1 MNNNSAQQCGKR
13 GRDIQLV
20 LERWGGWAAN
30 EYSGVDY
37 SHIAAGFKGVLP
49 NTSKSRLS
57 CCDSDGLVVD
67 AAVGSLKKV
76 GRDEDYALIEQHY
89 KKGISKSA
97 IARKQKCSE
106 GKIRLKL
113 MMAETFVDACL
124 IMSGAKLEMDEW
136 THKSEIEKIT

>member
-1 MNNNSAQQCGKR
+1 M
-13 GRDIQLV
+13 RDIQLV

-30 EYSGVDY
+30 VENELDY
-37 SHIAAGFKGVLP
+37 SPIAAGFKGLLP
-49 NTSKSRLS
+49 NTAKPRLS
-57 CCDSDGLVVD
+57 CCDNDGLLVD
-67 AAVGSLKKV
+67 AAIGRLKKA
-76 GRDEDYALIEQHY
+76 GRTEDYDLIEQHY

-124 IMSGAKLEMDEW
+124 IMAGARLEMDEW
-136 THKSEIEKIT
+136 THRSDSGTNQPTG

>member
-1 MNNNSAQQCGKR
+1 L
-13 GRDIQLV
+13 RDIQLV

-30 EYSGVDY
+30 EDSGVGY
-37 SHIAAGFKGVLP
+37 SPVAAGFKRLLP
-49 NTSKSRLS
+49 GTSKARLS
-57 CCDSDGLVVD
+57 CCDNDGLLVD
-67 AAVGSLKKV
+67 AAIGRLKKA
-76 GRDEDYALIEQHY
+76 GRTEDYDLIEQHY

-124 IMSGAKLEMDEW
+124 IMAGVKLEMDEW
-136 THKSEIEKIT
+136 THKADVEKNA

>member
-1 MNNNSAQQCGKR
+1 M
-13 GRDIQLV
+13 RDIQLV

-30 EYSGVDY
+30 EDSGVGY
-37 SHIAAGFKGVLP
+37 SPIAAGFKGLLP
-49 NTSKSRLS
+49 STTKSRLS
-57 CCDSDGLVVD
+57 CCDNDGLLVD
-67 AAVGSLKKV
+67 AAVGRLKKA
-76 GRDEDYALIEQHY
+76 GRNEDYDLIEQHY

-124 IMSGAKLEMDEW
+124 IMAGAKLEMDEW
-136 THKSEIEKIT
+136 THKSDSTKIVSDLS